1 MEKQRLFNL
10 NLLFARLV
18 MKDLRILTMQDLS
31 CVGQCSLTVALPI
44 LSAYGI
50 ETSVLPTAVL
60 SNHTMFKGWSYLDL
74 TNEIPNIF
82 KHWENNGLKFDAFL
96 LGYLGKKELMEI
108 AKECFKRFSADGAL
122 VIIDPVMGDNGK
134 LYPGFDE
141 NYALE
146 MRKLIAY
153 ADIILPNVTEACY
166 LTGTPYNEGY
176 TRDFVVSLEEKLSKL
191 TKAKIIITG
200 CELGKDI
207 GEVIYGK
214 PDSEVLLHEFLPV
227 KMHGTGDIFASVF
240 TANYL
245 SGKDEKTACNAAAK
259 FVADCI
265 KATPKEH
272 FYGVC
277 FEKILSSQK

>member
-1 MEKQRLFNL
+1 MSDK
-10 NLLFARLV
+10 
-18 MKDLRILTMQDLS
+18 RILTMQDLS

-60 SNHTMFKGWSYLDL
+60 SNHTMFKSWSYLDL

-82 KHWENNGLKFDAFL
+82 KHWENNNLKFDAFL

-108 AKECFKRFSADGAL
+108 AIECFKRFSAEGAL

-141 NYALE
+141 DYAAE
-146 MRKLIAY
+146 MGKLIAY

-166 LTGTPYNEGY
+166 LTGTPYKDDY
-176 TRDFVVSLEEKLSKL
+176 DAVFVISLEEKLAKM
-191 TKAKIIITG
+191 TNAKIIITG
-200 CELGKDI
+200 CEFGGDI

-214 PDSEVLLHEFLPV
+214 KKGDILLHELLPV

-245 SGKDEKTACNAAAK
+245 SGKGVRNSCNAAAK

-277 FEKILSSQK
+277 FEKILKNK